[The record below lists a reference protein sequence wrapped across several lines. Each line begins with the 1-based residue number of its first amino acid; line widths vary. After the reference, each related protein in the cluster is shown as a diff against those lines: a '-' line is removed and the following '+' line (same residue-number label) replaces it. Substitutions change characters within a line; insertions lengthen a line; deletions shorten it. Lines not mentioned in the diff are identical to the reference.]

1 MPQTRRS
8 VVRPLGRRS
17 HRPLSRRE
25 TAITTIAHPEP
36 SRVSVGV
43 DTHGEIHVACALDQ
57 LGRRLATGQAATTPL
72 GYRALLDWA
81 KRLGEVEAWGVEGTG
96 CYGAGLARFLTAH
109 DQVVLEVNRP
119 DRSARRRRGKSDP
132 VDAEAA
138 ARAVLAG
145 QATAI
150 PKTGSHLVEMV
161 RCLRVA
167 RATAVKARTQA
178 ANALRALVVTAPAEL
193 REQLRGLPTG
203 RLVGTVARLRPGP
216 ILTTGA
222 ATKLALRLLGQR
234 YQALDAELAAV
245 DAELDRLTVQAA
257 PGLRQLCGVGPE
269 IAGALLVAAGDNP
282 QRLRSEAAFS
292 MLCGA
297 SPIPASSGKTV
308 RHRLN
313 RGGNRQANTALYR
326 IVVVR
331 LRWHQPTRD
340 YLARRTKEGLSKR
353 EIIRCLKRYVAR
365 EVFAALQPPTVLP
378 DAA

>member
-1 MPQTRRS
+1 MS
-8 VVRPLGRRS
+8 G
-17 HRPLSRRE
+17 RE

-36 SRVSVGV
+36 SRVTVGV
-43 DTHGEIHVACALDQ
+43 DTHGEVHVACALDQ
-57 LGRRLATGQAATTPL
+57 LGRQLATRQATTTPI

-81 KRLGEVEAWGVEGTG
+81 QRLGEVQAWGVEGTG
-96 CYGAGLARFLTAH
+96 CYGAGLARFL
-109 DQVVLEVNRP
+109 DSQGQVVLEVNRP
-119 DRSARRRRGKSDP
+119 DRSVRRRRGKSDP

-150 PKTGSHLVEMV
+150 PKTGSHLVEMI
-161 RCLRVA
+161 RCVRVA

-203 RLVGTVARLRPGP
+203 RLASTAARLRPGP
-216 ILTTGA
+216 ILTVTA
-222 ATKLALRLLGQR
+222 ATKLTLRVLGQR
-234 YQALDAELAAV
+234 YQALEAELAAV
-245 DAELDRLTVQAA
+245 DAELDRLTAQAA
-257 PGLRQLCGVGPE
+257 PRLRRRCGVGPE
-269 IAGALLVAAGDNP
+269 IAGALLVAAGGNP
-282 QRLRSEAAFS
+282 ERLRSEAAFS

-326 IVVVR
+326 IVIVR

-340 YLARRTKEGLSKR
+340 YMVRRTKEGLSKR

-365 EVFAALQPPTVLP
+365 EVFAAMNAPTALP
-378 DAA
+378 EAA